1 MGQAYP
7 RQIRLI
13 ELMRSRVSCVALYV
27 SLGAVCAVLGSAC
40 GAPIAPRTESPWS
53 GSASSSHIARD
64 VVEALKRSGLQPG
77 RPVDTSA
84 VDCPTIGCVQSITTE
99 RMQVLSFRTSGA
111 AQIYAA
117 DHSMR
122 QVMTVVV
129 AFAPS
134 VRAEERQT
142 YWDAITRL
150 MS

>member
-1 MGQAYP
+1 M
-7 RQIRLI
+7 
-13 ELMRSRVSCVALYV
+13 
-27 SLGAVCAVLGSAC
+27 
-40 GAPIAPRTESPWS
+40 PIAPRTETPLA
-53 GSASSSHIARD
+53 GSASTSHVARD

-84 VDCPTIGCVQSITTE
+84 ADCPTIGCVQSITTE

-117 DHSMR
+117 DHNML

-129 AFAPS
+129 TFSPT
-134 VRAEERQT
+134 VHAEERQA

>member
-1 MGQAYP
+1 MSQVGTQHAH
-7 RQIRLI
+7 LI
-13 ELMRSRVSCVALYV
+13 ELKRPRVSKVALFV
-27 SLGAVCAVLGSAC
+27 SLGALCAMLGSAC
-40 GAPIAPRTESPWS
+40 ASPIAPRSAAPWPAS
-53 GSASSSHIARD
+53 GSGSHIAHD
-64 VVEALKRSGLQPG
+64 VVDALKRNGLQPG

-84 VDCPTIGCVQSITTE
+84 TNCPAIGCVQSITTE

-129 AFAPS
+129 AFAPTL
-134 VRAEERQT
+134 RAEECQT
-142 YWDAITRL
+142 YWAAITRL

>member
-1 MGQAYP
+1 M
-7 RQIRLI
+7 
-13 ELMRSRVSCVALYV
+13 
-27 SLGAVCAVLGSAC
+27 
-40 GAPIAPRTESPWS
+40 
-53 GSASSSHIARD
+53 
-64 VVEALKRSGLQPG
+64 
-77 RPVDTSA
+77 DTSA
-84 VDCPTIGCVQSITTE
+84 VDCPTIGCVQAITTE

-129 AFAPS
+129 AFAPT